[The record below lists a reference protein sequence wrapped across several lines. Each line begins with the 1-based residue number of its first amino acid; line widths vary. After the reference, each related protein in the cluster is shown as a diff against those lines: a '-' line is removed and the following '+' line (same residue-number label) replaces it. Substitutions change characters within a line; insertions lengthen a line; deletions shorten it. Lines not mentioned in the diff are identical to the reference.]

1 MWVGFSILFLWG
13 EEKNKINSLKF
24 VLTCQKA
31 KFFLFPIYHYRFYL
45 VVCRFTLVA
54 NGWRYEKLPIS
65 GDFLSIYTKAE
76 AGYNP

>member
-1 MWVGFSILFLWG
+1 VRWQKLHSLASFGLSIGSWGLPMCAMRVGYSYFHQVFQYARSFFSM
-13 EEKNKINSLKF
+13 
-24 VLTCQKA
+24 A
-31 KFFLFPIYHYRFYL
+31 H
-45 VVCRFTLVA
+45 